1 MSLLKSVKL
10 LTLRLGKVTGMLDAV
25 GRSDW
30 RKNQLLILA
39 YHGISQDDEHEWRPE
54 LYITQERFRDRMQ
67 ALKDY
72 GCNVLLLADALEKLR
87 TNSLPTCSVV
97 LTFDDGGYDFY
108 RCAFPVLKE
117 FGWPSTIYL
126 TSYYSQYNQP
136 VFDVMCSYLLWKG
149 RQGQLDLTGVPGGTT
164 MTFKLQSETERAAA
178 AQSIRTYARHEKFSA
193 QEKNELLKQLAER
206 LNIDYQSILD
216 KRILHLVSAEELCEL
231 AAAGV
236 DIQLHTHR
244 HHAPKVRDAFLVEL
258 EENRKFISK
267 FTKERQAHFSY
278 PDGLYDACYEAWLAA
293 SGVASAT
300 TCEPGLATKE
310 CNPYKLPRLIDTSS
324 LQMIE
329 LEGWISGLAKFLPRK
344 SSRSAAPIPPFYY

>member
-1 MSLLKSVKL
+1 MSLLKSAKL

-54 LYITQERFRDRMQ
+54 PYITQERFRDRLQ

-117 FGWPSTIYL
+117 FGWPSTVYL

-149 RQGQLDLTGVPGGTT
+149 RQCELDVSGLLNGTIN
-164 MTFKLQSETERAAA
+164 FKLHGEVERADAVR
-178 AQSIRTYARHEKFSA
+178 SIRTYARREKFSA
-193 QEKNELLKQLAER
+193 QQKDELLNKLAER
-206 LNIDYQSILD
+206 LNVDYQAILA
-216 KRILHLVSAEELCEL
+216 KRILHLLSVQELT
-231 AAAGV
+231 G
-236 DIQLHTHR
+236 
-244 HHAPKVRDAFLVEL
+244 
-258 EENRKFISK
+258 
-267 FTKERQAHFSY
+267 
-278 PDGLYDACYEAWLAA
+278 
-293 SGVASAT
+293 
-300 TCEPGLATKE
+300 
-310 CNPYKLPRLIDTSS
+310 
-324 LQMIE
+324 
-329 LEGWISGLAKFLPRK
+329 
-344 SSRSAAPIPPFYY
+344 